1 MGDAWTSFAR
11 GGMPTLPSH
20 EWSRRRIE
28 KERPDC
34 LLFDTARDG
43 DIRMARL
50 STDMAAVKQMLKTDS
65 EAEPAT
71 LRCRI
76 YARVFVWNPLFAGH
90 GDASEYELWCRKF
103 GCAIP
108 AIEFRPRL
116 EV

>member
-1 MGDAWTSFAR
+1 MLHHYGASCHLVAVADVPNLETDEVAA
-11 GGMPTLPSH
+11 PQL
-20 EWSRRRIE
+20 
-28 KERPDC
+28 
-34 LLFDTARDG
+34 DG

-116 EV
+116 EG